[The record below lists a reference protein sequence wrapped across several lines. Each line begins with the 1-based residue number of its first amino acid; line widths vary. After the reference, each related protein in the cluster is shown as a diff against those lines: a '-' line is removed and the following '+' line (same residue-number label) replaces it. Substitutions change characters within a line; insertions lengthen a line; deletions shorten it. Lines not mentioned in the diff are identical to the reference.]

1 MNLVARVAVE
11 KAAYSFDALFDYQIP
26 PSLQALA
33 QPGCRVVVPFGGGNR
48 RRIGLVVEL
57 GESQM
62 QELKPLCSVVDT
74 TPILSQEML
83 QILQF
88 LKERTFCTYFEALR
102 VLLPAGIGVNLER
115 TYQLVDPLPADPQDL
130 PEVEGQLVEFF
141 RRKRTPVPELQ
152 LVKNLGLQRDA
163 PPLQRLVEKGF
174 LTTGEQV
181 RRRVQDEKLTMVRLT
196 GEEPE
201 KLTPKQEKVYDFL
214 QQVGGA
220 SLKETCYFAAVTK
233 GVVDKLVEKGCAEYY
248 QRVIYRNPYEQVSPG
263 QQEPPA
269 LSEQQQRAYLALRA
283 ENDRQAGG
291 VSLLFGV
298 TGSGKTQVFLKLIEH
313 VLQKG
318 QQALVMVPEIA
329 LTPQTIQRFHQRFGR
344 RVAVLHS
351 GLSLG
356 ERADEWQR
364 IRQGQADIVV
374 GTRSAVFAPLD
385 RLGLIVMDEEQEHTY
400 QSESAPRFH
409 ARDVARLRV
418 RYHHAHLVLASATPS
433 VESFYLAKE
442 GRYQLVTLPERFTGS
457 KLPDV
462 YVIDMGSQPKGAILS
477 EPLLAEL
484 YYNLEHRQQSILLLN
499 RRGYSTVVQ
508 CSMCGQVA
516 SCPNCSIP
524 LTYHAANGQLMC
536 HYCGYT
542 RELKDECPL
551 CGSSYIRHSGV
562 GTQQLQELL
571 QEQFPQAKILRMD
584 ADTTMSRYA
593 HEKQFA
599 RFAAGEYDMMVGTQM
614 VAKGLDFANVTLVG
628 VVAIDQ
634 ALYADDFRGYERAFS
649 LLTQVVGRCGR
660 GNLPGRALIQ
670 TFSPENPVIAQA
682 CIQDYEAFYQM
693 EIGTRRLNLYPP
705 FCTICCVGFAGV
717 VEEKAHQAA
726 HWFSRTLAQTAQREY
741 PQIPLRILDVC
752 RPAIYRI
759 SGKFRYK
766 LVIKCRNTAPFR
778 ALLSQVLREYYQ
790 QKAFREVSVYAD
802 LNFDGKM

>member
-26 PSLQALA
+26 A
-33 QPGCRVVVPFGGGNR
+33 QYQLSARPGCRVVVPFGGGNR
-48 RRIGLVVEL
+48 RRIGLIVEL
-57 GESQM
+57 GEGQV
-62 QELKPLCSVVDT
+62 ETCKPLCSVVDSD
-74 TPILSQEML
+74 PILSPEML
-83 QILQF
+83 QILRF
-88 LKERTFCTYFEALR
+88 LKEQTFCTYFEALR
-102 VLLPAGIGVNLER
+102 VLLPAGVGVNMER
-115 TYQLVDPLPADPQDL
+115 TYQLSVPLPADPQGL
-130 PEVEGQLVEFF
+130 PEEERRLVEFF
-141 RRKRTPVPELQ
+141 RRKSGPVPEVQ

-163 PPLQRLVEKGF
+163 PALKFLLEKRF
-174 LTTGEQV
+174 LTSGETV
-181 RRRVQDEKLTMVRLT
+181 RRKIQDEKLTMVRLT
-196 GEEPE
+196 DQEAE
-201 KLTPKQEKVYDFL
+201 KLTPKQEKVYQFL
-214 QQVGGA
+214 QEVGGA

-233 GVVDKLVEKGCAEYY
+233 GVVDKLVAKGCAEYY
-248 QRVIYRNPYEQVSPG
+248 QRTVYRNPYDGVNEPVQPPPELSP
-263 QQEPPA
+263 
-269 LSEQQQRAYLALRA
+269 QQQAAYEQLLLA
-283 ENDRQAGG
+283 NDQGQGR

-329 LTPQTIQRFHQRFGR
+329 LTPQTIQRFHERFGR

-400 QSESAPRFH
+400 QSESSPRFH

-418 RYHHAHLVLASATPS
+418 RYHSAHLVLASATPS
-433 VESFYLAKE
+433 VESFYQAKQ
-442 GRYQLVTLPERFTGS
+442 GRYQLVTLPQRFTGS

-462 YVIDMGSQPKGAILS
+462 YVIDMGSQPKGAVLS
-477 EPLLAEL
+477 EPLRTEL
-484 YYNLEHRQQSILLLN
+484 YYNLQHQQQSILLLN

-508 CSMCGQVA
+508 CSMCGEVA

-542 RELKDECPL
+542 RELRDQCPS
-551 CGSSYIRHSGV
+551 CGSHYIRHSGI
-562 GTQQLQELL
+562 GTQKLQELL
-571 QEQFPQAKILRMD
+571 QEQFPQARILRMD

-599 RFAAGEYDMMVGTQM
+599 AFAAGEYDMMVGTQM
-614 VAKGLDFANVTLVG
+614 VAKGLDFSNVTLVG

-670 TFSPENPVIAQA
+670 TYSPQNPVITQA
-682 CIQDYEAFYQM
+682 CTQDYEAFYQM
-693 EIGTRRLNLYPP
+693 EIATRRLNLYPP
-705 FCTICCVGFAGV
+705 FCSICCVGFAGLDQ
-717 VEEKAHQAA
+717 EETHQGAL
-726 HWFSRTLAQTAQREY
+726 WFSHTLVQTAQREY
-741 PQIPLRILDVC
+741 PQLPLRVLDVC
-752 RPAIYRI
+752 RPALYRI
-759 SGKFRYK
+759 SGKYRYK
-766 LVIKCRNTAPFR
+766 LVMKCRNTAPFR
-778 ALLSQVLREYYQ
+778 QLLSRVLREYYQ
-790 QKAFREVSVYAD
+790 QKAFRGVSVFAD